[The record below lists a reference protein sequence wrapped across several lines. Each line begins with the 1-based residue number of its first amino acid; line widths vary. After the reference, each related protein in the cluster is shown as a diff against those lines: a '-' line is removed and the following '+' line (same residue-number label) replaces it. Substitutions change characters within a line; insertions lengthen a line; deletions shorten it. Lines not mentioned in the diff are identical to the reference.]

1 MKKIVFSLLFVFLFS
16 QVKSQEYWRTMTIST
31 IAGTDGKNKF
41 NTISAS
47 LHYDLRNKFYISN
60 WTGYQIQKVGI
71 VNSWFSTQTVV
82 NRYVGK
88 WNVGIG
94 HQYGMFSIPNS
105 RILNN
110 NSSYFISS
118 ISYRFKLK

>member
-1 MKKIVFSLLFVFLFS
+1 MKKLIFLLIVLFS
-16 QVKSQEYWRTMTIST
+16 TKVKSQEHWRTLTIST

-41 NTISAS
+41 NTISAA
-47 LHYDLRNKFYISN
+47 LHYDLKNKFYVSN
-60 WTGYQIQKVGI
+60 WTGYQIQRIGNI
-71 VNSWFSTQTVV
+71 NSWISSQTTI

-88 WNVGIG
+88 WNVGLG